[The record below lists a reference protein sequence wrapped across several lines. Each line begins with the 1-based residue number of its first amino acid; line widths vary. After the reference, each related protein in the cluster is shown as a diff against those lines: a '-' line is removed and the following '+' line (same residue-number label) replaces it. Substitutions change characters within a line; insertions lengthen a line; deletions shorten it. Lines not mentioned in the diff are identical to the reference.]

1 MKQPN
6 PGIGQF
12 FSVMIS
18 RQPYLNLL
26 YLFGAFPLGLFYF
39 VFLVSG
45 IYLGVSLSIIWVGIP
60 LLLMVAAGWWM
71 LARFERFL
79 TIHILNE
86 DIPEL
91 NLPAKNDIAI
101 WNRLKEHFRSPITW
115 KSLLY
120 LFLKFPLGL
129 ATFVILVTLVF
140 ITFAFLSLPFTY
152 DTMEISFGPWLPL
165 WQINSFVDALP
176 FVVIGLLLWPVTL
189 NIVNGLAWIHA
200 RLAKVLLSEDQVE
213 FSRSR

>member
-45 IYLGVSLSIIWVGIP
+45 ISLGVSLSIIWVGIP

-79 TIHILNE
+79 TVHILNE
-86 DIPEL
+86 YIPEL
-91 NLPAKNDIAI
+91 NLPVKNDIAI
-101 WNRLKEHFRSPITW
+101 WNRLKEHFRSMITW

-129 ATFVILVTLVF
+129 ATFVILVILIAVTL
-140 ITFAFLSLPFTY
+140 AFLSMPFTY
-152 DTMEISFGPWLPL
+152 HTMEISFGPWLPL
-165 WQINSFVDALP
+165 WQINSLVDALP
-176 FVVIGLLLWPVTL
+176 CVLIGLLLWPVTL
-189 NIVNGLAWIHA
+189 NIVNGLAWTHA
-200 RLAKVLLSEDQVE
+200 KLARMMLSKNQAAL
-213 FSRSR
+213 